1 MSPKIFGILLKNIKY
16 SLSII
21 LLIVVSQA
29 SFSQELNATV
39 RVSGQNLPASADRV
53 VEDMETAFAQF
64 LNNRRW
70 TENSYAAEERIN
82 CNFIITIDN
91 MPSVSDF
98 TATVQIQSARPVF
111 GTNYE
116 TLIFNFADRD
126 WSFRYTEDQPLNFNP
141 NAFTDNITSLL
152 SFYAYMILGMDYD
165 TFSNLGGQ
173 SYFELAQQVVV
184 NAQQQ
189 GGGWDQFGGN
199 RRNRYWL
206 VENMINPQMIPIREG
221 LYQYHRQGLDIF
233 ADEEDKGRANILEAL
248 QGMEEISKLFPQ
260 SIAIISFFDAKNDE
274 LISVFTKG
282 DPADRREAYNTLV
295 AINPSETDKYQVII
309 P

>member
-1 MSPKIFGILLKNIKY
+1 VIFGILLNNMKY
-16 SLSII
+16 SS
-21 LLIVVSQA
+21 LLIVLIILCNTA
-29 SFSQELNATV
+29 SLAQELNATV

-53 VEDMETAFAQF
+53 VDDMETAFAQF

-70 TENSYAAEERIN
+70 TEDSYASEERIN
-82 CNFIITIDN
+82 CNFIITIED
-91 MPSVSDF
+91 MPSVTDF
-98 TATVQIQSARPVF
+98 TATVQIQSSRPVF
-111 GTNYE
+111 GSNYE
-116 TLIFNFADRD
+116 SLVFNFADRN
-126 WSFRYTEDQPLNFNP
+126 WNFRYAEDQPLIFNP

-152 SFYAYMILGMDYD
+152 SFYAYIVLGMDYD
-165 TFSNLGGQ
+165 SFSNLGGQ
-173 SYFELAQQVVV
+173 PYFELAQQIVV

-233 ADEEDKGRANILEAL
+233 ADEEDEGRSNILEAL
-248 QGMEEISKLFPQ
+248 QGMEEVSKLFPQ
-260 SIAIISFFDAKNDE
+260 AIAIISFFDAKNDE

-282 DPADRREAYNTLV
+282 DPADRRAAYNTLV

-309 P
+309 Q

>member
-1 MSPKIFGILLKNIKY
+1 MLPEIFGITLN
-16 SLSII
+16 STRSGI
-21 LLIVVSQA
+21 LTILFTLISSA

-39 RVSGQNLPASADRV
+39 RVSGQNLPASANRV
-53 VEDMETAFAQF
+53 VEDMQNAFAQF
-64 LNNRRW
+64 LNNRKW
-70 TENSYAAEERIN
+70 TEHTYAAEERIN
-82 CNFIITIDN
+82 CNFIITIDD

-98 TATVQIQSARPVF
+98 TATVQIQSSRPVF
-111 GTNYE
+111 NTNYE

-165 TFSNLGGQ
+165 SFGNLGGQ
-173 SYFELAQQVVV
+173 PYFELAQQVVI

-233 ADEEDKGRANILEAL
+233 SDEEDKGRANILEAL
-248 QGMEEISKLFPQ
+248 QGMQEISKLFPQ

-282 DPADRREAYNTLV
+282 DPSDRREAYNTLV

-309 P
+309 D

>member
-1 MSPKIFGILLKNIKY
+1 MKY
-16 SLSII
+16 SLFIVFVI
-21 LLIVVSQA
+21 LSSQA
-29 SFSQELNATV
+29 SWAQELNATV
-39 RVSGQNLPASADRV
+39 RVSGQNLPASANRV
-53 VEDMETAFAQF
+53 VDDMETAFAQF
-64 LNNRRW
+64 LNNRKW
-70 TENSYAAEERIN
+70 TQDNYAPEERIN
-82 CNFIITIDN
+82 CNFIITIED
-91 MPSVSDF
+91 MPSVTDF
-98 TATVQIQSARPVF
+98 TATVQVQSSRPVF
-111 GTNYE
+111 GSNYE
-116 TLIFNFADRD
+116 TLILNFADRD
-126 WSFRYTEDQPLNFNP
+126 WNFRYAEDQPLIFNP

-152 SFYAYMILGMDYD
+152 SFYAYIVLGMDYD
-165 TFSNLGGQ
+165 SFGNLGGQ
-173 SYFELAQQVVV
+173 PYFELAQQIVV

-233 ADEEDKGRANILEAL
+233 AEEEDEGRSNILEAL

-260 SIAIISFFDAKNDE
+260 AIAIISFFDAKNDE

-282 DPADRREAYNTLV
+282 DPSDRKQAYNTLV

-309 P
+309 E